1 MTSKSLLLAAT
12 LLAGACGNYS
22 NEDLEFMN
30 AVPAEQDLSVNM
42 PRSNLLVNEAEL
54 STLTHDT
61 VATFNGA
68 LDFLNAADVIRT

>member
-30 AVPAEQDLSVNM
+30 AVPAREDLAANM
-42 PRSNLLVNEAEL
+42 PRSMILPANEAEL
-54 STLTHDT
+54 SRDTHD
-61 VATFNGA
+61 VIRTFNGA
-68 LDFLNAADVIRT
+68 LRRSSVQA